1 MGGFHNKS
9 LNYSYYFYQ
18 NKTSRESCYCLLQ
31 RITSIIERL
40 HVQKYVDS
48 WTWGTV
54 WGVELVSL
62 LLQRL
67 LNLPQ
72 IFAPIQTPEV
82 GRGPLMSPLWWGLCG
97 HHTVSLLCFVLRG
110 AVTLKQDRS
119 TVNLLKLH
127 KFIDLKAS
135 NTVMAIKTQNP
146 YINPGDLKQCVT
158 FKCWTPK
165 QLLQQHKWVFIMK
178 T

>member
-18 NKTSRESCYCLLQ
+18 NKTSWESCCCLLQ

-48 WTWGTV
+48 WAWGTV

-62 LLQRL
+62 LLQHL

-110 AVTLKQDRS
+110 AVTLKQGMS

-135 NTVMAIKTQNP
+135 NTVTAIKTQNP
-146 YINPGDLKQCVT
+146 YINSGDLKQCVT

-165 QLLQQHKWVFIMK
+165 AV
-178 T
+178 TTAA